1 MYAAKVVQECGGSES
16 IGILSFS
23 AEEIKG
29 RMFSLIL
36 ILLSSAKNS
45 VLLLH

>member
-1 MYAAKVVQECGGSES
+1 MYATKVVQECGGSES

-23 AEEIKG
+23 AEEIRG

-36 ILLSSAKNS
+36 LLLPSAKNS